1 MFLEWKRDTDVFSFR
16 YQASGVNVCRSV
28 VVDQSWERCK
38 DISEL
43 RLSEGLYCIPALRGC
58 GEGSEASGSN
68 TLLML

>member
-1 MFLEWKRDTDVFSFR
+1 MEERERDTDVFSFR

-28 VVDQSWERCK
+28 VVDQRWERCK

-43 RLSEGLYCIPALRGC
+43 RLCEGLCCSPALRGC
-58 GEGSEASGSN
+58 GEGREASGSN